1 MTPPE
6 AKRLVVVGTMGAG
19 VLSVVAAYRKSG
31 GASPRIAVGVFAT
44 GTMLA
49 IGAELAP
56 GIAGSMA
63 ILMLVTAAFV
73 IGGDAWAGIT
83 EATKASSSA
92 PAAPIVPR
100 PTGK

>member
-49 IGAELAP
+49 VAAELAP
-56 GIAGSMA
+56 GVAGSMA
-63 ILMLVTAAFV
+63 ILMLITAAFV
-73 IGGDAWAGIT
+73 IGGDAWAGIA
-83 EATKASSSA
+83 EATSSSA
-92 PAAPIVPR
+92 PKVAGPPAP
-100 PTGK
+100 K